1 MKRYVSGIFMIDV
14 KKLVIKNTVN
24 IILLESEHFSFLA
37 KKGVIQ

>member
-1 MKRYVSGIFMIDV
+1 MMDV
-14 KKLVIKNTVN
+14 KKLVIKNTLN